1 MSTVSILICGRL
13 GDFFYSLCVPKY
25 IYETL
30 NKKSN
35 IFICESGEGFRLGL
49 KETYA
54 DLKNIMYGQPYV
66 NKFKIYKHEKIDID
80 MTTWRKGKPDHA
92 DWLRARGNK
101 LTWNE
106 FYFKLYLN
114 NTTPTQEL
122 TNISSFKKISKYKDW
137 LIINRVRYLPTRASK
152 FKDRPSSFYNE
163 QFNTPQERLHGKS
176 LRDIYLQYI
185 KQYKNVG
192 FIFYDKQQYD
202 EFPLKDEVIPIEAKN
217 LEHMIDIIGSCDKFI
232 GNQSAPLAIAHS
244 LNVKR
249 VVETNIPTAWRYVVN
264 EYKFFNKIELI
275 H

>member
-1 MSTVSILICGRL
+1 M
-13 GDFFYSLCVPKY
+13 LC
-25 IYETL
+25 
-30 NKKSN
+30 KK
-35 IFICESGEGFRLGL
+35 
-49 KETYA
+49 
-54 DLKNIMYGQPYV
+54 P
-66 NKFKIYKHEKIDID
+66 
-80 MTTWRKGKPDHA
+80 
-92 DWLRARGNK
+92 
-101 LTWNE
+101 
-106 FYFKLYLN
+106 
-114 NTTPTQEL
+114 
-122 TNISSFKKISKYKDW
+122 
-137 LIINRVRYLPTRASK
+137 
-152 FKDRPSSFYNE
+152 
-163 QFNTPQERLHGKS
+163 
-176 LRDIYLQYI
+176 YI